1 MVSAPGYSLMHGAH
15 FAKAYVNDYIKQ
27 DIPIRII
34 DYRNGWNLD
43 DATLPTPEEFITY
56 EPLAIDSWPTVI
68 TVAIS
73 SNRFN
78 RIGWDGPDPLYRVSY
93 QMRTYLWVRTDG
105 SEEVTLMRDRLAA
118 VLRSSLLDYPCLKAY
133 DERTSFRAQIDEST
147 LSEEFSDLTLLKGDR
162 MMAGAYLGYTLEID
176 EVLQRKPIGTVEEI
190 EVSLYQVGANETMPI
205 LSASVS
211 GQSASTTVL

>member
-1 MVSAPGYSLMHGAH
+1 
-15 FAKAYVNDYIKQ
+15 
-27 DIPIRII
+27 
-34 DYRNGWNLD
+34 
-43 DATLPTPEEFITY
+43 
-56 EPLAIDSWPTVI
+56 
-68 TVAIS
+68 
-73 SNRFN
+73 
-78 RIGWDGPDPLYRVSY
+78 
-93 QMRTYLWVRTDG
+93 
-105 SEEVTLMRDRLAA
+105 MRDRLAA

-190 EVSLYQVGANETMPI
+190 QVSLYQVGVNETMPI

-211 GQSASTTVL
+211 GESASTAVL

>member
-78 RIGWDGPDPLYRVSY
+78 RIGWDTIFHV
-93 QMRTYLWVRTDG
+93 MFV
-105 SEEVTLMRDRLAA
+105 
-118 VLRSSLLDYPCLKAY
+118 
-133 DERTSFRAQIDEST
+133 I
-147 LSEEFSDLTLLKGDR
+147 
-162 MMAGAYLGYTLEID
+162 
-176 EVLQRKPIGTVEEI
+176 
-190 EVSLYQVGANETMPI
+190 
-205 LSASVS
+205 
-211 GQSASTTVL
+211 

>member
-1 MVSAPGYSLMHGAH
+1 
-15 FAKAYVNDYIKQ
+15 
-27 DIPIRII
+27 
-34 DYRNGWNLD
+34 
-43 DATLPTPEEFITY
+43 
-56 EPLAIDSWPTVI
+56 
-68 TVAIS
+68 
-73 SNRFN
+73 
-78 RIGWDGPDPLYRVSY
+78 
-93 QMRTYLWVRTDG
+93 MRTYLWVRTDG

-190 EVSLYQVGANETMPI
+190 QVSLYQVGVNETMPI

-211 GQSASTTVL
+211 GESASTAVL